1 MVNSNFNYT
10 TLADH
15 YDQLLRYKKIPMQD
29 YLEYPRCILEDVF
42 DISTGSS
49 DVVCSSINCDSSFIT
64 NIGTFITP
72 SDKSA
77 NLQEI
82 DKIKTVPFRVMT
94 GNDGLPRYGILYV
107 DTMPKDIISENPSD
121 EVKIRSIFTVCN
133 AYRYIYIIHNC
144 MHINEYD
151 NFISNTISLLPL
163 YALLRY
169 SIILDANIKMVK
181 NMLIAI
187 TNDYNIKCNYKGNN
201 SKCISDDPDD
211 RINASLDLVKTII
224 DERDFR
230 KIGTVMHSVAAY
242 LDKAKAT
249 LFTKI

>member
-29 YLEYPRCILEDVF
+29 YLEYPRCILEDAF

-64 NIGTFITP
+64 NIGTFIIP
-72 SDKSA
+72 SDKPT

-107 DTMPKDIISENPSD
+107 DTISKDIISENPSD
-121 EVKIRSIFTVCN
+121 EVKIKSILTVWT
-133 AYRYIYIIHNC
+133 AYHYIYILHNC
-144 MHINEYD
+144 MQVKEYD
-151 NFISNTISLLPL
+151 NFIFNTISLLPL
-163 YALLRY
+163 YASLRY
-169 SIILDANIKMVK
+169 SIILNADIKMVK

-211 RINASLDLVKTII
+211 CINASLDLVKTII